1 MPVTRSSSLNPKDI
15 DAARTLLRF
24 HYDMKALAAS
34 SPRREHTM
42 SLRTHGTTASKRL
55 ASQIFTR
62 PRRQCSEYTPGMYTE
77 TD

>member
-1 MPVTRSSSLNPKDI
+1 MPVTRSSSLTSKDV

-42 SLRTHGTTASKRL
+42 SLRTNGTAVSKRHTQVL
-55 ASQIFTR
+55 GR